1 MSEKKVQS
9 HALAMIYRLNNQKMF
24 LPSSNPEN
32 SKVAPEKINPS
43 EQIYLGVSWKMV
55 WMKFGTLLTDQE
67 VQCLWLVDLGGGRN
81 GKGL

>member
-1 MSEKKVQS
+1 MCCIISNEGKKCIHEWFLQVCLTMSEKKVQS

-43 EQIYLGVSWKMV
+43 EQIYLGVS
-55 WMKFGTLLTDQE
+55 
-67 VQCLWLVDLGGGRN
+67 
-81 GKGL
+81 